1 MARGGGQMSEP
12 VVFISHF
19 KVKEGKVDELRR
31 LAGEVER
38 SLREDKPRT
47 AAWLVYLNEDGTRVS
62 FVHCFPDAPA
72 MDLHFEGS
80 DERSVAVYEFVEPDG
95 FEIYGR
101 PSDEALETMRQ
112 AAAGSGV
119 SLRVLPDHVGG
130 FLRTGPG

>member
-1 MARGGGQMSEP
+1 MSEP

-19 KVKEGKVDELRR
+19 TVKEGKLDHLKR

-38 SLREDKPRT
+38 SLRDDKPGT
-47 AAWLVYLNEDGTRVS
+47 LAWLVYVDADGTKVS
-62 FVHCFPDAPA
+62 FVHCFPDADA

-80 DERSVAVYEFVEPDG
+80 DERTAAVYEFVEPAG

-101 PSDEALETMRQ
+101 PSDQALETMQQ

-119 SLRVLPDHVGG
+119 SLTVLPEHVGG
-130 FLRTGPG
+130 FQRMQSA

>member
-1 MARGGGQMSEP
+1 MSEP

-47 AAWLVYLNEDGTRVS
+47 AAWLVFLGEDATHVS
-62 FVHCFPDAPA
+62 FVHCFPDADS

-80 DERSVAVYEFVEPDG
+80 DERSAAVYEFVEPDG
-95 FEIYGR
+95 FEIYGK
-101 PSDEALETMRQ
+101 PSDEALATMRQ

-119 SLRVLPDHVGG
+119 SLRVLPDHIGG